1 MNDRENRKFQMFLRV
16 QDFGVAHLSDFA
28 VGSLARQLF
37 AKLSDV
43 IAEIEGHS
51 ASEASGVGLA
61 RQGTTTRGQAI
72 EALREDLEAINRT
85 ALTMANEVPGIEDKF
100 RLPRNRG
107 VQHLLSAAR
116 AFLIDAT
123 PLKDEFIKR
132 ELPAN
137 FLEDLQADIDAV
149 EAAISRQASGVGS
162 HVAAGAAIDD
172 AIDRGGETVRNLDAI
187 VKNKYA
193 NNPAA
198 LAEWTS
204 ASHTERN
211 PRHKK
216 STKESGTSPAQ
227 SSSSTERS
235 AVSTEHSAS
244 STGQTPPSN
253 G

>member
-1 MNDRENRKFQMFLRV
+1 MFLRV
-16 QDFGVAHLSDFA
+16 QDFGVTHGNDFA
-28 VGSLARQLF
+28 AGSLGKQLF
-37 AKLSDV
+37 SKLSGI

-61 RQGTTTRGQAI
+61 RQGTATRGQA
-72 EALREDLEAINRT
+72 EDAVREDLEAINRT
-85 ALTMANEVPGIEDKF
+85 APTMSAEVPGIEDKF

-116 AFLIDAT
+116 AFDIDAT
-123 PLKDEFIKR
+123 PLKDLFIAR
-132 ELPAN
+132 ELPAD
-137 FLEDLQADIDAV
+137 FLEDLRADIDAL

-172 AIDRGGETVRNLDAI
+172 AIDRGAETVRNLDAL
-187 VKNKYA
+187 VRNKYA
-193 NNPAA
+193 NNPAV

-216 STKESGTSPAQ
+216 STKESGG
-227 SSSSTERS
+227 
-235 AVSTEHSAS
+235 
-244 STGQTPPSN
+244 STGATPESN

>member
-16 QDFGVAHLSDFA
+16 QEFFMAHLSDFA
-28 VGSLARQLF
+28 AASLARLLF
-37 AKLSDV
+37 GKLSDI

-72 EALREDLEAINRT
+72 DALREDLDAISRT
-85 ALTMANEVPGIEDKF
+85 ATTMANEVPGIEDKF

-123 PLKDEFIKR
+123 PLKDDFIKR

-137 FLEDLQADIDAV
+137 FLEDLQANIDGL
-149 EAAISRQASGVGS
+149 EAAISRQASGVGN

-172 AIDRGGETVRNLDAI
+172 AIDRGSELVRNLDAI
-187 VKNKYA
+187 VRNKYA
-193 NNPAA
+193 NNPAV

-216 STKESGTSPAQ
+216 STKESGGSGEG
-227 SSSSTERS
+227 SSGSTD
-235 AVSTEHSAS
+235 
-244 STGQTPPSN
+244 QTPKQ
-253 G
+253 

>member
-16 QDFGVAHLSDFA
+16 QDFGIIHADDFA
-28 VGSLARQLF
+28 AGSLARLLF
-37 AKLSDV
+37 GNLSDI
-43 IAEIEGHS
+43 IAEIEGHA

-72 EALREDLEAINRT
+72 DAVREDLEAINRS
-85 ALTMANEVPGIEDKF
+85 ALTMNDVVPGIEDKF

-137 FLEDLQADIDAV
+137 FLEDLQADIDAL

-172 AIDRGGETVRNLDAI
+172 AIDRGAETVRNLDAM
-187 VKNKYA
+187 VRNKYA
-193 NNPAA
+193 NNPAV

-216 STKESGTSPAQ
+216 STKESGGSVEG
-227 SSSSTERS
+227 SSGSTD
-235 AVSTEHSAS
+235 
-244 STGQTPPSN
+244 QTAKQ
-253 G
+253 

>member
-16 QDFGVAHLSDFA
+16 QDFGSAHANDFA
-28 VGSLARQLF
+28 AASLGKQLF
-37 AKLSDV
+37 AKLSDI

-72 EALREDLEAINRT
+72 DALREDLEAINRT
-85 ALTMANEVPGIEDKF
+85 ALTMAAEVPGIEDKF

-137 FLEDLQADIDAV
+137 FLEDLQADIDAL

-172 AIDRGGETVRNLDAI
+172 AIDRGAETVRNLDAI

-193 NNPAA
+193 NNPAV

-216 STKESGTSPAQ
+216 SPKDSGGATV
-227 SSSSTERS
+227 RS
-235 AVSTEHSAS
+235 AVSTGHAS
-244 STGQTPPSN
+244 GSTGETPPSN